1 MNQKKL
7 EFFKLF
13 YPLSRVEKKKKRK
26 KRKYPLIY
34 PLKEKNKK
42 KKEKTIYQ
50 FLIIFFLTKKNFF
63 SVLPTEYSE
72 KLQNFNH

>member
-26 KRKYPLIY
+26 KKRKYPLIY
-34 PLKEKNKK
+34 PLKEKK
-42 KKEKTIYQ
+42 
-50 FLIIFFLTKKNFF
+50 
-63 SVLPTEYSE
+63 
-72 KLQNFNH
+72 

>member
-26 KRKYPLIY
+26 QRKYPLIY
-34 PLKEKNKK
+34 PLKEKK
-42 KKEKTIYQ
+42 
-50 FLIIFFLTKKNFF
+50 
-63 SVLPTEYSE
+63 
-72 KLQNFNH
+72 

>member
-7 EFFKLF
+7 DFFKLF
-13 YPLSRVEKKKKRK
+13 YPLSRVEKKKKKISPYISPKRK
-26 KRKYPLIY
+26 KRKDDIPV
-34 PLKEKNKK
+34 
-42 KKEKTIYQ
+42 
-50 FLIIFFLTKKNFF
+50 LIIFFLTKKNFF

>member
-7 EFFKLF
+7 DFFKLF

-34 PLKEKNKK
+34 PLKEKKIKK
-42 KKEKTIYQ
+42 KKRRYTG
-50 FLIIFFLTKKNFF
+50 
-63 SVLPTEYSE
+63 S
-72 KLQNFNH
+72 